1 MLAKNSDR
9 FNLTAVHRMIVC
21 TERPN
26 EKKSYKWPQP
36 TITRISSARHRSSI
50 HPLVL
55 VLPKQRLHEEG
66 GNEIAIKNC
75 NSSRPKI
82 SLYIYIYIPQCFNAV
97 YFVDVCIYFVIHA
110 RFECTSVPGR
120 SKFM

>member
-66 GNEIAIKNC
+66 EMRLLSKTVIPPVQ
-75 NSSRPKI
+75 R